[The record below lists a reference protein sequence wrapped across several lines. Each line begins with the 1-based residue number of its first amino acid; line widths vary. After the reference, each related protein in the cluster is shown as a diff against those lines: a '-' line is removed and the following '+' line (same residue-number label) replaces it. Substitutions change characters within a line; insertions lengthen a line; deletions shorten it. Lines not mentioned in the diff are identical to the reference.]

1 MMRRPNLFIVGAP
14 RCGTGSLWSYLKG
27 HPEIFMSEEKE
38 LYFFDRDLRSEE
50 WQPPPLQQ
58 YLQHFAA
65 AGDQTKLGEASPSYL
80 RSRCAATAI
89 KAFNPSAQIIIML
102 RNPVDVM
109 YSLHSEALHGREA
122 ILDFERALQTDTNRR
137 GRDLVGY
144 REFVDFPEQVRRYF
158 DAFGRENV
166 HTIIYDDLKEDS
178 ARVCQNTLR
187 FLGVR
192 VDFAASFPHV
202 NHNRQVRY
210 ERVHKV
216 LTQRAGDLRR
226 IAGVLPQ
233 WLRSRIAL
241 SLFNSNAVVRLRP
254 PMRPELRERLQEEFK
269 PKIGELSKLLGRDL
283 SGWIHESYNGPE
295 LEGLRAKPIVSIAPW
310 RT

>member
-1 MMRRPNLFIVGAP
+1 MRRPNLFIVGAP
-14 RCGTGSLWSYLKG
+14 RCGTGSLWTFLKG

-38 LYFFDRDLRSEE
+38 LYFFDGDLRSET
-50 WQPPPLQQ
+50 WQQPPLEQ

-80 RSRCAATAI
+80 RSRGAATAI
-89 KAFNPSAQIIIML
+89 KAFNRSAQIIIML

-109 YSLHSEALHGREA
+109 YSLHSLALHGREP
-122 ILDFERALQTDTNRR
+122 ILDFERALEADTSRT

-158 DAFGRENV
+158 EAFGRENV
-166 HTIIYDDLKEDS
+166 HIIIYDDLKEDS

-192 VDFAASFPHV
+192 AAFAASFPHV

-210 ERVHKV
+210 EGVHRVLMQKP
-216 LTQRAGDLRR
+216 RDLRR
-226 IAGVLPQ
+226 VARVVPQ
-233 WLRSRIAL
+233 WLRSRITHSVL
-241 SLFNSNAVVRLRP
+241 NSNTVVRLRP
-254 PMRPELRERLQEEFK
+254 AMRPELRQRLEEEFK
-269 PKIGELSKLLGRDL
+269 PKLEELSQLLGRDL
-283 SGWIHESYNGPE
+283 SAWIHDSYDGPE
-295 LEGLRAKPIVSIAPW
+295 FEGLPAKPIVSIPPSGG
-310 RT
+310 